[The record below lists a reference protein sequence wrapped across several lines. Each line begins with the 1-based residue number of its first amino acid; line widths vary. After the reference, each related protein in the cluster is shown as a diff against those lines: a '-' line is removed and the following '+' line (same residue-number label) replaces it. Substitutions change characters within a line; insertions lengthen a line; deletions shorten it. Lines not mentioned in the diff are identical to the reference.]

1 MDEGMRDERPVSRLA
16 RIRLW
21 LAGYEALEVVA
32 YRDNDHLLRDAG
44 LLHEAALDD
53 LRAWRIIG
61 FLLLPRS
68 GRE

>member
-1 MDEGMRDERPVSRLA
+1 
-16 RIRLW
+16 
-21 LAGYEALEVVA
+21 VA

-44 LLHEAALDD
+44 LSREAACDD